1 MLSKTGNLPVSD
13 EVFLE
18 AWQRLGTSDLVAT
31 ELGVTRR
38 SVQRRKKTMEAIYP
52 EAPRVQTPTVASFYR
67 REHNAR
73 TDCTLENGIIIVG
86 SDVHKWP
93 GPNTVAQQAFINVIA
108 ELRPQMIVING
119 DLFDGAGVSR
129 WPKSSFGHKLPTVNE
144 ELDAVHKYLSEIEAV
159 AQGAKRWWTLGNH
172 DMRFESRLANL
183 VPEFEGV
190 PGFSLQE
197 QFPLWPMSMSMM
209 VNDNIMIKHRFRNG
223 IHATYNNTLVSGK
236 NIVTGHLHRLQATV
250 FTDYDG
256 SRWGIDTGTLGD
268 TDGPQMAYGEDNPA
282 NHCSGFAVLTIVN
295 GKLIHPEFCAVQGD
309 KAFFRGKEVI

>member
-1 MLSKTGNLPVSD
+1 MSNNISD
-13 EVFLE
+13 AQFVE
-18 AWQRLGTSDLVAT
+18 AWKRLQSSDKVAV
-31 ELGVTRR
+31 ELGIDRR
-38 SVQRRKKTMEAIYP
+38 TAQRRKKRLQDQYYSISTSGVP
-52 EAPRVQTPTVASFYR
+52 TAPQFYR

-73 TDCTLENGIIIVG
+73 TDCTLENGVIVVG

-93 GPNTVAQQAFINVIA
+93 GPNTVAQQAFINVIE
-108 ELRPQMIVING
+108 ELRPQLIVLNG
-119 DLFDGAGVSR
+119 DVFDGAGVSR
-129 WPKSSFGHKLPTVNE
+129 WPKSSFGHKIPSVKE
-144 ELDAVHKYLSEIEAV
+144 ELDAVHKYLTEIEHV
-159 AQGAKRWWTLGNH
+159 AKGAKRWWTIGNH
-172 DMRFESRLANL
+172 DMRFESKLANL

-223 IHATYNNTLVSGK
+223 LHATYNNTLVSGK

-282 NHCSGFAVLTIVN
+282 NHCSGFAVLTIVD
-295 GKLIHPEFCAVQGD
+295 GKLIHPEFCAVQSD
-309 KAFFRGKEVI
+309 RAFFRGRDVT